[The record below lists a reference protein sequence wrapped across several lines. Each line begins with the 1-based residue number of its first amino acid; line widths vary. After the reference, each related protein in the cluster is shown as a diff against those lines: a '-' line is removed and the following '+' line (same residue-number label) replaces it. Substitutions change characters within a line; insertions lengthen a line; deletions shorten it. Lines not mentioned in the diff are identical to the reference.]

1 MRGKGKLITLCL
13 CMMLGLS
20 GCYGGSEVNDLVFP
34 LFLGVDQGEGDELL
48 ITVKFPTYT
57 SGDGSGGG
65 GGGEEKDSLDQGNSS
80 VYTIEAPSILEGM
93 ELLSTTLPRRV
104 SLSHVEFF
112 CVSEELARKGIARE
126 ILPLIRDSGS
136 STTMR
141 VVVVDDSASDFIIR
155 HKPAMSGN
163 YSREAAVLYES
174 SSLSIGFD
182 RIQFGEFYSEL
193 YSPYRDAIC
202 LYGGLAPEEGAVAQE
217 EGMENALGLGFQAE
231 DSPIRSP
238 QPAQISGLA
247 VFRGQKLVGE
257 LDSYESSLYAMI
269 RGLGKGETT
278 FKDPNAPGDYV
289 VLQLENSREPKVTAW
304 WEDGVPHV
312 HIQSFLEGGIATVQ
326 SGVGYESQEKEE
338 AFDAYIT
345 GILQR
350 DMQRLLDKVRM
361 EYQADIFG
369 FGREFMKTC
378 DTIEEWED
386 LHWFQLYP
394 SCEITID
401 VEYVTRRAGI
411 LFQDAPDAYDT
422 EKFDRP

>member
-1 MRGKGKLITLCL
+1 MKRKIALL
-13 CMMLGLS
+13 CMGLLLMFPLT
-20 GCYGGSEVNDLVFP
+20 GCGGAEVNDLVFP
-34 LFLGVDQGEGDELL
+34 LFLGIDQGEEDDLL

-57 SGDGSGGG
+57 SGESSGGG
-65 GGGEEKDSLDQGNSS
+65 GSSKEDEASLDQGNSN

-112 CVSEELARKGIARE
+112 CISEEMARKGVVRE
-126 ILPLIRDSGS
+126 ILPLARDSGS

-182 RIQFGEFYSEL
+182 RIQFGEFYNEL
-193 YSPYRDAIC
+193 YSPYRDAVS
-202 LYGGLAPEEGAVAQE
+202 LYGGLAPEEGAVAEE
-217 EGMENALGLGFQAE
+217 EGMENALGMGFQAE

-247 VFRGQKLVGE
+247 VFRGQQMVGE

-278 FKDPNAPGDYV
+278 FPDPQSPGDYV
-289 VLQLENSREPKVTAW
+289 VLQLDNNREPTVTAW
-304 WEDGVPHV
+304 WEDGIPHV
-312 HIQSFLEGGIATVQ
+312 HIKCYLEGGIATVQ
-326 SGVGYESQEKEE
+326 SGIGYESAQEREE
-338 AFDAYIT
+338 FNQYIT
-345 GILQR
+345 DILQR
-350 DMQRLLDKVRM
+350 DMQRLLDQVRT
-361 EYQADIFG
+361 EYRADIFG
-369 FGREFMKTC
+369 FGREFMKMC
-378 DTIEEWED
+378 DTIGQWED
-386 LHWFQLYP
+386 LHWFDIYP
-394 SCEITID
+394 KSELTVE
-401 VEYVTRRAGI
+401 VEYTTRRSGI
-411 LFQDAPDAYDT
+411 LFQDDPQAYQT
-422 EKFDRP
+422 EKFERE

>member
-1 MRGKGKLITLCL
+1 MRGNVWALVWCMCL
-13 CMMLGLS
+13 MLGLS
-20 GCYGGSEVNDLVFP
+20 GCYSGSEVNDLVFP
-34 LFLGVDQGEGDELL
+34 LFLGIDQGQEDELL

-57 SGDGSGGG
+57 KGESSGGSGGQ
-65 GGGEEKDSLDQGNSS
+65 EEKDSLSQGNSS

-112 CVSEELARKGIARE
+112 CVSEEMARKGIARE
-126 ILPLIRDSGS
+126 ILPLVRDSGS

-182 RIQFGEFYSEL
+182 RIQFGEFYGEL
-193 YSPYRDAIC
+193 YSPYRDAVC
-202 LYGGLAPEEGAVAQE
+202 LYGGLAPEEGAVAEE

-247 VFRGQKLVGE
+247 VFRGQQLVGE

-278 FKDPNAPGDYV
+278 FPDPNSPGNYV

-312 HIQSFLEGGIATVQ
+312 HVQSFLEGGIATVQ
-326 SGVGYESQEKEE
+326 SGVGYESVSQQ
-338 AFDAYIT
+338 AQFDAYIK
-345 GILQR
+345 GILER
-350 DMQRLLDKVRM
+350 DMQRLLDKVRTQ
-361 EYQADIFG
+361 YQADIFG
-369 FGREFMKTC
+369 FGREFMKKC
-378 DTIEEWED
+378 STIQEWED
-386 LHWFQLYP
+386 LHWFQIYP
-394 SCEITID
+394 NCELTIE

-411 LFQDAPDAYDT
+411 LFQDSPDAYDM
-422 EKFDRP
+422 EKFDRS